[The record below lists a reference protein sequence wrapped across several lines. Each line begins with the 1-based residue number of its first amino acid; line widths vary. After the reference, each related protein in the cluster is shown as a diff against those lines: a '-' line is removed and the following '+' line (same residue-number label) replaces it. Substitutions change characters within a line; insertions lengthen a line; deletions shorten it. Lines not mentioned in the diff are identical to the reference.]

1 MSDNENKNKI
11 KCTVKVN
18 RIRYYK
24 DNWGILYVTLLDREY
39 GTVKVD
45 KYNGFIVKGCMAEPN
60 YKDTFTVVGN
70 EVEDPKWGTQ
80 YDLIY
85 MGICSDLDT
94 EDSQKIFLSKILTP
108 TQIRNM
114 YKVLKNPMDVL
125 EKEDIKELIKIKGIG
140 VKTAVALI
148 ERYKEHKDYSFAY
161 IELDKYGLTPQ
172 QIRKIVNFYHSSELA
187 VQKIKDNPYIL
198 ADEVDGIGWSKADGI
213 ALGAGVHPHA
223 PERIKAFIMHFLE
236 KNAQDG
242 DSFISPSL
250 LMDGIVANIGDE
262 IDDEHLRNV
271 LYSMKDILWW
281 DEDKTK
287 IGLRKYYELEFKIA
301 EELIRILNCENKFE
315 YNNWEQKIK
324 EVEEKQKWNYT
335 DQQIEGIKTVLENQ
349 VVMIT
354 GLAGTGKS
362 SVVAG
367 MLEELINYLFA
378 QCALSGRAAARM
390 TEITNVTGYTI
401 HRLLGFIPGL
411 GFTFNKKNPLP
422 YDIVIVD
429 ESPMIGGYLFYSL
442 IQAIKDGAKL
452 IMLGDIGQL
461 ESIGVLNIASDIINS
476 DKIPTVK
483 LDKIHRQAEKSA
495 IITESIKVRNGIQLC
510 SESFHGKEIRGEL
523 QDLELDI
530 YLNKEKTA
538 SKIIE
543 KFKENLFKVDN
554 ILDIQVILPMKTIGN
569 ASIFYINKELQ
580 NIYNPYNPSIKEIE
594 ITHKKD
600 LTYKIRIGDKVMNV
614 RNNYRTL
621 PNIKTEDIN
630 LEFEDF
636 DDDIFL
642 EDYEPP
648 QPDYVPIFNG
658 NIGIVK
664 DIQPD
669 YMIVDFNTI
678 GEIIVP
684 SEHWKYIE
692 LGYAATCHK
701 FQGSQSKVIII
712 GIDFRAFTLLTKEW
726 IYTALTRAQEY
737 CVLCAENKALRYAIT
752 QNGVSN
758 KKTHLKDILK
768 NYSAIKM
775 KDF

>member
-1 MSDNENKNKI
+1 MNENENNSRI

-18 RIRYYK
+18 KIRYYK

-39 GTVKVD
+39 GTVKTD
-45 KYNGFIVKGCMAEPN
+45 KYNGFIVKGTMVEPN
-60 YKDTFTVVGN
+60 YQDTFTVIGD
-70 EVEDPKWGTQ
+70 EFEDPKWGFQ

-85 MGICSDLDT
+85 MGICANLDN
-94 EDSQKIFLSKILTP
+94 EDSQKIFLSKILTS
-108 TQIRNM
+108 TQIKNM
-114 YKVLKNPMDVL
+114 YRVLENPMDVL
-125 EKEDIKELIKIKGIG
+125 EKEDIKELTKVKGIG

-262 IDDEHLRNV
+262 IDDEHLRSV

-301 EELIRILNCENKFE
+301 EELIRLLNCENKFKYE
-315 YNNWEQKIK
+315 KWEEKIK
-324 EVEEKQKWNYT
+324 EVEEKQEWNYT

-362 SVVAG
+362 SIVAG
-367 MLEELINYLFA
+367 MLKVLEEYSFA

-390 TEITNVTGYTI
+390 TEITNITGYTI
-401 HRLLGFIPGL
+401 HRLLGFVPGE
-411 GFTFNKKNPLP
+411 GFKFNKDNPL
-422 YDIVIVD
+422 YQDIIIVD
-429 ESPMIGGYLFYSL
+429 EVSMIGGYLFHNL
-442 IQAIKDGAKL
+442 IQAIKNGAKL
-452 IMLGDIGQL
+452 IMLADVGQL
-461 ESIGVLNIASDIINS
+461 ESIGVLNVACDIINS
-476 DKIPTVK
+476 EKIPVVK
-483 LDKIHRQAEKSA
+483 LDKIHRQAQKSA

-510 SESFHGKEIRGEL
+510 PDSFNDVEIRGEL

-538 SKIIE
+538 QKIIE
-543 KFKENLFKVDN
+543 KFKTHLSKVDN
-554 ILDIQVILPMKTIGN
+554 ILDIQVILPMKTTGK
-569 ASIFYINKELQ
+569 ASTFYINQELQ
-580 NIYNPYNPSIKEIE
+580 AIYNPYNPTLKEIE
-594 ITHKKD
+594 INYTKD
-600 LTYKIRIGDKVMNV
+600 LKYKIRVGDKVMNV
-614 RNNYRTL
+614 RNNYKTL
-621 PNIKTEDIN
+621 PNTNSNYE
-630 LEFEDF
+630 E
-636 DDDIFL
+636 DIFL
-642 EDYEPP
+642 DDYEPIN
-648 QPDYVPIFNG
+648 YVPIFNG

-664 DIQPD
+664 DIQPT
-669 YMIVDFNTI
+669 YMIIDFNTI
-678 GEIIVP
+678 GEIVVP
-684 SEHWKYIE
+684 QKHWKYIE

-712 GIDFRAFTLLTKEW
+712 GIDFRAYTLLTKEW

-758 KKTHLKDILK
+758 KKSHLKDILI
-768 NYSAIKM
+768 NYSALKM
-775 KDF
+775 KQF

>member
-1 MSDNENKNKI
+1 MDKNKI

-39 GTVKVD
+39 GNVKTD
-45 KYNGFIVKGCMAEPN
+45 KYNGFIVKGSMAEPN
-60 YKDTFTVVGN
+60 YQDTFTVVGN
-70 EVEDPKWGTQ
+70 EIEDPKWGTQ

-85 MGICSDLDT
+85 MGVCADLDS

-108 TQIRNM
+108 TQIKNM
-114 YKVLKNPMDVL
+114 YRVLKNPMDVL
-125 EKEDIKELIKIKGIG
+125 EKEDIKELTKVKGIG
-140 VKTAVALI
+140 VKTAVTLI

-223 PERIKAFIMHFLE
+223 PERIKAFILHFLE

-262 IDDEHLRNV
+262 IDDDHLRNI
-271 LYSMKDILWW
+271 LYSMENILWW

-301 EELIRILNCENKFE
+301 EELVRILNCENKFKYDKWKE
-315 YNNWEQKIK
+315 KIK
-324 EVEEKQKWNYT
+324 EVEEKQGWNYT
-335 DQQIEGIKTVLENQ
+335 EQQIEGIKTVLENQ

-362 SVVAG
+362 SIVAG
-367 MLEELINYLFA
+367 MLKVLEDYSFA

-401 HRLLGFIPGL
+401 HRLLGFIPGE
-411 GFTFNKKNPLP
+411 GFAFDKKNPLFE
-422 YDIVIVD
+422 DIIIVD
-429 ESPMIGGYLFYSL
+429 EVSMIGGYLFHSL
-442 IQAIKDGAKL
+442 IQAIKDGTKL
-452 IMLGDIGQL
+452 IMLADIGQL
-461 ESIGVLNIASDIINS
+461 ESIGVLNVACDIINS
-476 DKIPTVK
+476 EKIPVVK
-483 LDKIHRQAEKSA
+483 LDKIHRQAQKSA

-510 SESFHGKEIRGEL
+510 PDNFNKMEIRGEL
-523 QDLELDI
+523 QDLELDV
-530 YLNKEKTA
+530 YLNKDKTA
-538 SKIIE
+538 QKIVE
-543 KFKENLFKVDN
+543 KFKENLPKVDN
-554 ILDIQVILPMKTIGN
+554 ILDIQVILPMKTTGN
-569 ASIFYINKELQ
+569 ASTFYINKELQ
-580 NIYNPYNPSIKEIE
+580 NIYNPYNPSIKDIE
-594 ITHKKD
+594 IKYTKD
-600 LTYKIRIGDKVMNV
+600 LTYNIRIGDKVMNV
-614 RNNYRTL
+614 RNNYKTL
-621 PNIKTEDIN
+621 PNIN
-630 LEFEDF
+630 LESEYEDF
-636 DDDIFL
+636 EDDDIFL
-642 EDYEPP
+642 EDYTIST
-648 QPDYVPIFNG
+648 PDFVPIFNG

-669 YMIVDFNTI
+669 YMIIDFNTI

-684 SEHWKYIE
+684 QKHWKYIE

-701 FQGSQSKVIII
+701 FQGSQSRIIII

-758 KKTHLKDILK
+758 KKSHLKDILK